1 MYYDKP
7 LVYTIS
13 HYIIG
18 FISVWFPILGIIMII
33 YQITQFIFNKRFF
46 ILKMEF
52 KKGNSLQHTLLKLFE
67 FSIGYGIG
75 FLFVNFYLSK
85 S

>member
-52 KKGNSLQHTLLKLFE
+52 KKGNSLQHTILKLFE
-67 FSIGYGIG
+67 FFVGYGIG
-75 FLFVNFYLSK
+75 VLFVYLSK